1 MPRCPEGVHEVLE
14 HREPLLRPER
24 ERPSDQTAIVFRGKR
39 LPPMPPQPDLSKVK
53 SVPLVRPKPLPLP
66 QQPRLRAVEP
76 PADPRPIR
84 IETLEREPAPP
95 VSNARPPVETL
106 PGQLI
111 DLADVDVKPRPVRR
125 QLPGYTRRAMKK
137 KQQGRVGLK
146 LLVDERGKIVDLRL
160 LRTIPD
166 SDLNEAAIEA
176 AWRWRFEP
184 ASKDGVPVR
193 VWKPVTVVFSTSFG
207 ERRVF
212 LLE

>member
-1 MPRCPEGVHEVLE
+1 
-14 HREPLLRPER
+14 
-24 ERPSDQTAIVFRGKR
+24 
-39 LPPMPPQPDLSKVK
+39 VK
-53 SVPLVRPKPLPLP
+53 SVPLVRPERVPPP
-66 QQPRLRAVEP
+66 QQPRIPAVEL

-84 IETLEREPAPP
+84 IETLDPEPAPP
-95 VSNARPPVETL
+95 VSNTKPPVETV

-111 DLADVDVKPRPVRR
+111 DLTDVDVKPRPRRR
-125 QLPGYTRRAMKK
+125 QLPGFTRRAIKR
-137 KQQGRVGLK
+137 KQQGRVALK

-193 VWKPVTVVFSTSFG
+193 VWKPVTVVFSASFG